1 MNQVLNIL
9 RQDVDKSAKQ
19 PTEKQVLQAISYAIY
34 RHERFSIAFSVKSN
48 NLDVARVWDL
58 YYIKSE
64 NF

>member
-48 NLDVARVWDL
+48 NLDVARV
-58 YYIKSE
+58 
-64 NF
+64 